1 MYLINVNVINLIC
14 SVVIGKNK
22 IYVNILKWVNCK
34 IYLVILSKM
43 LFVSLVMVVK
53 FCDLY
58 VKDFCRFFKDSF
70 IVFVDFVNI
79 LF

>member
-22 IYVNILKWVNCK
+22 IYVNKLYK

-58 VKDFCRFFKDSF
+58 VKDFCRFIKDSF

>member
-1 MYLINVNVINLIC
+1 MEMSKLY
-14 SVVIGKNK
+14 
-22 IYVNILKWVNCK
+22 K